1 MVLELID
8 EFVFFTKPSLS
19 KSKRLNSIQELQL
32 MQNLIDFFQE
42 HSPTN
47 IPTNPTYGSPS
58 LELFEAY
65 NSSPDML
72 ILCNIFN
79 YLFMEPSHKHATASS
94 KVGVSGDDSYSNLGV
109 KTSDR
114 MRSLAKLASMA
125 LGLKNRS
132 VLHCLGVWLQRQG
145 DVLFLVVVVVG
156 SLGESWKK

>member
-42 HSPTN
+42 HSS
-47 IPTNPTYGSPS
+47 IPSASSTTTS
-58 LELFEAY
+58 LQVFDSY
-65 NSSPDML
+65 NSSADML

-79 YLFMEPSHKHATASS
+79 YLFMEPSHRVAS
-94 KVGVSGDDSYSNLGV
+94 KGDDSSV
-109 KTSDR
+109 MKSSDR
-114 MRSLAKLASMA
+114 MKSLAKLASMS

-132 VLHCLGVWLQRQG
+132 VLHCLGVWLHRQG
-145 DVLFLVVVVVG
+145 TFGIDLIHEKLRNLNLYLN
-156 SLGESWKK
+156 SPKILKYL